1 MLKNL
6 DSKLQVI
13 YLGQYLFIVMIILP
27 TKTTTT
33 NVMFIVAF
41 LKKSGFEQMFI
52 EYLNMRTVKFHLYL
66 YLNSIRIDIVR

>member
-13 YLGQYLFIVMIILP
+13 YLGQYLFIGMIILP

-41 LKKSGFEQMFI
+41 LKQSGFEQMFI

-66 YLNSIRIDIVR
+66 YLNSICIDK